1 MRICTP
7 YTSSLLRRR
16 RWGGTLSAIKRLIN
30 PPSIMLRVV
39 DDRILS
45 VGITHLVDQGRIAG
59 ANSKPIE
66 VRVVADLLALI
77 EESDQ
82 TGTEDIA
89 AEINGNLFVQ
99 VDVVAV
105 LLHTL
110 HTGLVARLSGV
121 SLGSMS
127 AIGRPSI
134 HWQRD
139 RLRDGFEEQAVR
151 YGHVCGTAS
160 ASCEEAQCAQDE
172 RRLHCGGSVRVKLE
186 KCKM

>member
-1 MRICTP
+1 
-7 YTSSLLRRR
+7 
-16 RWGGTLSAIKRLIN
+16 
-30 PPSIMLRVV
+30 MLRVV

-59 ANSKPIE
+59 ADGKPIE
-66 VRVVADLLALI
+66 VGVVPDLLALI
-77 EESDQ
+77 EESNQ
-82 TGTEDIA
+82 TGAEDIT

-121 SLGSMS
+121 SLGGMS

-139 RLRDGFEEQAVR
+139 RLGDGFEEQAVG
-151 YGHVCGTAS
+151 YGHACGTAS
-160 ASCEEAQCAQDE
+160 ASCEEAQCPQDE
-172 RRLHCGGSVRVKLE
+172 RRLHCGGCLEEKLE
-186 KCKM
+186 ECRM